1 MINKK
6 NILLLLALQISLIGE
21 SFGLSPFLENIVG
34 GIKQIPSMARTIP
47 QFVKNT
53 LLPHSKRWESA
64 LFIVPYV
71 INQLSNENSKYR
83 AKYEAMHEYLNK
95 LLNTNEKNIV
105 ELEKEKQGKQEKSSI
120 QAFDKTKTNT
130 TEKEIW
136 NHRKQTCKEAT
147 IYKKIEYV
155 ESLFTPCT
163 LNYYNIKTLEL
174 DLADNISFWEK
185 VKIIAGKTFTDYT
198 FLALPTIL
206 ISLSIMG
213 KEKRA
218 TIAWSLIIPTLVT
231 SIKIADYYL
240 LKKIYEKK
248 ANQASEDIKN
258 ENDLRFKLLSSCLKN
273 PSTSSLLTIASV
285 IFLFYVSKKSA
296 AQ

>member
-64 LFIVPYV
+64 LFIAPYV
-71 INQLSNENSKYR
+71 INQLSDENSKYR
-83 AKYEAMHEYLNK
+83 AMHEYLNK

-105 ELEKEKQGKQEKSSI
+105 ENEKQVKQEKSKI
-120 QAFDKTKTNT
+120 QSFCQTERNT
-130 TEKEIW
+130 TQKEIW
-136 NHRKQTCKEAT
+136 NNRKQTFKEAK

-163 LNYYNIKTLEL
+163 LDYYNIKTLQL
-174 DLADNISFWEK
+174 DLEDNISFWEK

-213 KEKRA
+213 KEKSA

-231 SIKIADYYL
+231 SIKIAHYNL
-240 LKKIYEKK
+240 LKNIYQKKLALMKEEEEEKK
-248 ANQASEDIKN
+248 
-258 ENDLRFKLLSSCLKN
+258 NDLRYTLLSSCLKN